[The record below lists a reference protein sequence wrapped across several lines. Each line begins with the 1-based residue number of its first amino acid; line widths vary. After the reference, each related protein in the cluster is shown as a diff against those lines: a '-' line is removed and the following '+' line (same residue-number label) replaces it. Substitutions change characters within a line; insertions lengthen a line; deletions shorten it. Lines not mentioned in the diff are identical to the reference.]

1 MIPLNWAVSV
11 LCPTLPENNRLG
23 RQAKFWMRTWFIKD
37 EYALGH
43 EKGDVVNSYA
53 DLKKSGVR
61 IMRIFG
67 CEKNSSANENRERP
81 FFFVTIACPI
91 KSRSNFMC

>member
-1 MIPLNWAVSV
+1 MK
-11 LCPTLPENNRLG
+11 T
-23 RQAKFWMRTWFIKD
+23 
-37 EYALGH
+37 